1 MLNNTP
7 SLDLVEFIETQI
19 LPKYNAFD
27 RAHNL
32 EHVTRVIRRSL
43 DLVKSTG
50 ADINMVYTIAA
61 YHDLGMSGH
70 RADHHLRG
78 GKILA
83 ADARLKKWFS
93 VEQIK
98 VMKEAVEDHR
108 ASASRAPRSIYG
120 KIVAEADRDIDT
132 EVVIRRTVQFG
143 FANYPEL
150 DKEGHWKR
158 FKEHMN
164 SKYSKDGYIKLWI
177 PNSPNAQK
185 LNELRNLIAQPIK
198 LWEAFSESCLISVS
212 FIFFC
217 KNLIENRTHLVGL
230 YYELAQFV
238 KLAFI
243 LRSLY
248 PQADIT
254 IDGVF
259 LVHVLHKTLPMS
271 FCVQFRI
278 VGQSILDGSTDNSFW
293 LYVAVSLSYNLAIDA
308 AWSP

>member
-43 DLVKSTG
+43 DLVRSTG

-70 RADHHLRG
+70 RADHHIRG

-93 VEQIK
+93 AEQIN

-132 EVVIRRTVQFG
+132 EVVIRRTIQFG
-143 FANYPEL
+143 FANYPDL

-185 LNELRNLIAQPIK
+185 LNELRNLIAQPI
-198 LWEAFSESCLISVS
+198 
-212 FIFFC
+212 
-217 KNLIENRTHLVGL
+217 HLREVFNKI
-230 YYELAQFV
+230 YEEEL
-238 KLAFI
+238 K
-243 LRSLY
+243 
-248 PQADIT
+248 
-254 IDGVF
+254 
-259 LVHVLHKTLPMS
+259 
-271 FCVQFRI
+271 
-278 VGQSILDGSTDNSFW
+278 
-293 LYVAVSLSYNLAIDA
+293 A
-308 AWSP
+308 ATT